1 VALPDYPPNLLKPT
15 DCSGGDVFEQLLDSL
30 AEHYRLDGRF
40 SDLPPP
46 KAGPPPK
53 PGDVLYFPNKELRLW
68 MGLAWG
74 LMSDFVPAFGQ
85 KKYGRPRK
93 SYTGFQFHGARLVQI
108 VRAVRQMLKEKGL
121 PSTTPDTFEEVV
133 RILKKKPAPRW
144 RYGSLTKP
152 SSFAQEWKKLPRHIK
167 KDPDYYIPLQS
178 SPVRKFAISDPEM
191 ERYLE
196 LVVLRD
202 LPPIPTKLVT
212 Q

>member
-1 VALPDYPPNLLKPT
+1 M
-15 DCSGGDVFEQLLDSL
+15 FQQLLDSL

-46 KAGPPPK
+46 KL
-53 PGDVLYFPNKELRLW
+53 GDVSFFADKELQLW

-74 LMSDFVPAFGQ
+74 LIRDFIPAFGK

-93 SYTGFQFHGARLVQI
+93 SYTGFPFHEARLVQI

-121 PSTTPDTFEEVV
+121 PSTTPNTFEEVV

-167 KDPDYYIPLQS
+167 KTRISTFRFIQPHFIHPL
-178 SPVRKFAISDPEM
+178 FANS
-191 ERYLE
+191 R
-196 LVVLRD
+196 
-202 LPPIPTKLVT
+202 
-212 Q
+212 